1 MHKSET
7 ENNIYEI
14 ILRKRE
20 EEEEEQEEI
29 TVTCEVC
36 IMAKH

>member
-20 EEEEEQEEI
+20 EEEQEQEEI